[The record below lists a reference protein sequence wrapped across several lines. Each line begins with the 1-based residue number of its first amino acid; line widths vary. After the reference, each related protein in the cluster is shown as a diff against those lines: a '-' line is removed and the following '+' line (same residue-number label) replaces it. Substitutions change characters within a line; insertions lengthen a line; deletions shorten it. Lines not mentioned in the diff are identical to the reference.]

1 MKSLIV
7 KRSVV
12 LDGQKTS
19 LTLEDAFWAE
29 IKEIA
34 RIQNVTVS
42 RVVAE
47 IDATRKHS
55 NLSSAIRVYVL
66 EHLQEQGRRTSIGP
80 LGINSQSPRGSEWGP
95 ENRP

>member
-55 NLSSAIRVYVL
+55 NLSTAIRVYVL
-66 EHLQEQGRRTSIGP
+66 EHLQEQGRRTSIAP
-80 LGINSQSPRGSEWGP
+80 LGINSQTPRPASGGP